1 MEKTKKQKKGSR
13 NRGRNITLT
22 VMALPAVLFFLIN
35 NYLPLLGTFI
45 AFKKIDYRKG
55 LWGSDWVGW
64 ENFKY
69 LFSTKDMWI
78 ITRNTIL
85 YNLAFIVVGI
95 MFSVLLALMLNEISG
110 KIAPKFYQTS
120 IIVPSMVSAAIVGY
134 CVFAFLSPTS
144 GFLTKAL
151 EQFGI
156 GKINWYLD
164 PKPWPIILIVV
175 HIWKNCGYNSIV
187 YLASIVGID
196 KSFCE
201 AASLDGASRWQK
213 IRYITLPMIK
223 PTVITMTLMSL
234 GKIFY
239 ADFGLFYQ
247 VPMGSGA
254 ISETTNVIDVYV
266 YNALMQTGDISR
278 SAAAGLYQTV
288 VGFIVVLLSNYAVKK
303 VSEEHALF

>member
-1 MEKTKKQKKGSR
+1 
-13 NRGRNITLT
+13 
-22 VMALPAVLFFLIN
+22 MALPAVLFFLIN

-175 HIWKNCGYNSIV
+175 YIWKNCGYNSIV

-196 KSFCE
+196 KSFYVSFSCKTAGFE
-201 AASLDGASRWQK
+201 YFLLSIAVLMGNCASSMIWVVYCPSLSDTGMVSTTTGYLDFISYAAASVSNIFFGNAVAK
-213 IRYITLPMIK
+213 IGWGRLIL
-223 PTVITMTLMSL
+223 VW
-234 GKIFY
+234 
-239 ADFGLFYQ
+239 A
-247 VPMGSGA
+247 
-254 ISETTNVIDVYV
+254 
-266 YNALMQTGDISR
+266 ALMGIGAVAVISTKR
-278 SAAAGLYQTV
+278 GRKL
-288 VGFIVVLLSNYAVKK
+288 G
-303 VSEEHALF
+303 